1 MLPLAV
7 PADPLLADPLTVALS
22 YAFRHWPVLP
32 LTPRGKTPL
41 GTLAP
46 NGLRNATLNESVIR
60 AWWAEEPSANI
71 GRRTGAAS
79 GLVVVDLDGD
89 EGQQAFIDRCG
100 GQLPRTTLVKTGR
113 GMQAY
118 FAHPGHPVS
127 NRAGVLPQVDI
138 RGDGG
143 YVVAPGS
150 IHPNGTVYEWLVT
163 PEEAPLAPLPEWLLT
178 TLHSAPATPAS
189 LTPEPIVNG
198 HRNDTLYPRARALR
212 PRRLTA
218 QAIKGGV

>member
-71 GRRTGAAS
+71 GLRTGAAS
-79 GLVVVDLDGD
+79 GLVGGELLLGVFGAEALAGDLDEVRAVGQAI
-89 EGQQAFIDRCG
+89 ERGRGQQRLAEEVSPLRAIAIAREHDG
-100 GQLPRTTLVKTGR
+100 AALVPLVDDVVEILGPRRPQRLESEVVEDEQVGAR
-113 GMQAY
+113 GPRQALL
-118 FAHPGHPVS
+118 
-127 NRAGVLPQVDI
+127 AGAA
-138 RGDGG
+138 R
-143 YVVAPGS
+143 
-150 IHPNGTVYEWLVT
+150 
-163 PEEAPLAPLPEWLLT
+163 
-178 TLHSAPATPAS
+178 APAGEVGAH
-189 LTPEPIVNG
+189 LVGG
-198 HRNDTLYPRARALR
+198 H
-212 PRRLTA
+212 
-218 QAIKGGV
+218 